1 MSENRRLRKLEAD
14 FRKEMVHGIFVTVGK
29 HTQKR
34 KQDLPDKS
42 YTADLFRGGVDRI
55 LQKSRGRSWRGNH
68 CREKFGQ
75 KRTYTRG
82 SRFTFSF
89 AGIISRTRTFSAR
102 NCRRTSQTPFLK
114 NGFIGKLLSQKS
126 FR

>member
-1 MSENRRLRKLEAD
+1 MEFLLQLENILK
-14 FRKEMVHGIFVTVGK
+14 
-29 HTQKR
+29 KR

-55 LQKSRGRSWRGNH
+55 LKKVGEEAGEVIIAAKNSD
-68 CREKFGQ
+68 K